1 MKAVVLAGGELEIR
15 PNIKALLREAN
26 VIVAADSG
34 LHHAITLGVT
44 PDMIVGDFDSVHPKV
59 LEQFPEVTKKSY
71 SKHKD
76 LLDLEIALGVVLE
89 QAATSI
95 HILGAT
101 GGRFDQSL
109 AALFI
114 AARFKREGIDMS
126 LHGQQDIYFLRG
138 LESQR
143 YAVPAG
149 QRFSVLSLSDIS
161 VVSLVNASYP
171 LNEFA
176 LEYGVGL
183 GISNEVKTS
192 PLTVNVHDGL
202 AVVVFEYGE
211 N

>member
-1 MKAVVLAGGELEIR
+1 MKAVILAGGDLNIR
-15 PNIKALLREAN
+15 ENIRALLTDAPF
-26 VIVAADSG
+26 IVAADSG
-34 LHHAITLGVT
+34 LHHAVTLGVK
-44 PDMIVGDFDSVHPKV
+44 PDVIVGDFDSVHPLV
-59 LEQFPEVTKKSY
+59 LAQYPEVPKKTY

-89 QAATSI
+89 KGASSL

-101 GGRFDQSL
+101 GRRFDQSL

-114 AARFKREGIDMS
+114 AARFKREGIDIS

-138 LESQR
+138 PESQR
-143 YAVPAG
+143 YALNVK
-149 QRFSVLSLSDIS
+149 QRFSLLSLTDVA
-161 VVSLVNASYP
+161 VVSLVNAAYP

-192 PLTVNVHDGL
+192 PLTVNVHEGL
-202 AVVVFEYGE
+202 VVLILEYDS
-211 N
+211 

>member
-1 MKAVVLAGGELEIR
+1 MNAVILAGGELKIR
-15 PNIKALLREAN
+15 PNIKELLREATF
-26 VIVAADSG
+26 VVAADSG
-34 LHHAITLGVT
+34 LHHAITLSVT

-59 LEQFPEVTKKSY
+59 LEQFPDVPKKSY

-89 QAATSI
+89 QAASSI

-114 AARFKREGIDMS
+114 AARFKREGIDIS
-126 LHGQQDIYFLRG
+126 LHGHQDIYFLKG

-149 QRFSVLSLSDIS
+149 QRFSVLSLSDSS
-161 VVSLVNASYP
+161 VVSLVNAAYP

-211 N
+211 G

>member
-1 MKAVVLAGGELEIR
+1 MNAIILAGGDLTIR
-15 PNIKALLREAN
+15 PTIRDLLRESAW
-26 VIVAADSG
+26 IIAADSG
-34 LHHAITLGVT
+34 LHHAEKLNVK
-44 PDMIVGDFDSVHPKV
+44 PKMIVGDFDSVDPAV
-59 LEQFPEVTKKSY
+59 LEQFPEVPKKSY

-76 LLDLEIALGVVLE
+76 LLDLEIALGVALE
-89 QAATSI
+89 QGATSI

-109 AALFI
+109 AALLI
-114 AARFKREGIDMS
+114 ASRFKREGIDIS
-126 LHGQQDIYFLRG
+126 LHGEQDIYFLHG

-143 YAVPAG
+143 FAVPVG

-161 VVSLVNASYP
+161 VVSLMGAAYP

-183 GISNEVKTS
+183 GVSNEVKTS

-202 AVVVFEYGE
+202 AVVVFEYE
-211 N
+211 A

>member
-1 MKAVVLAGGELEIR
+1 MNAVILAGGELVVR
-15 PNIKALLREAN
+15 PNIKEMLRESAF
-26 VIVAADSG
+26 IVAADSG
-34 LHHAITLGVT
+34 LHHAVTLDLI
-44 PDMIVGDFDSVHPKV
+44 PDVIVGDFDSVSPEV
-59 LEQFPEVTKKSY
+59 LEQFPDVPKKSY
-71 SKHKD
+71 SRHKD

-114 AARFKREGIDMS
+114 AARFKREGIDIS

-143 YAVPAG
+143 YPVPVG
-149 QRFSVLSLSDIS
+149 QRFSLLSLSDIS
-161 VVSLVNASYP
+161 VVSLSNAAYP

-202 AVVVFEYGE
+202 VVVVLEY
-211 N
+211 